1 VVLGIGT
8 DRRFF
13 PAVRELLRLTKS
25 GELGKILHTEAHF
38 SNKVAGTL
46 SEWRYSLDESAGRGD
61 DRHRHP
67 HARFADSALAGGAP
81 YPISTGEMLDT
92 VAAFEAIA
100 EGAKSDGRVQD
111 L

>member
-1 VVLGIGT
+1 MVLGIGT

-46 SEWRYSLDESAGRGD
+46 SEWRLMRGFAVAQGQMNCKIHSQMVGKQDFRGD
-61 DRHRHP
+61 QRNNM
-67 HARFADSALAGGAP
+67 A
-81 YPISTGEMLDT
+81 
-92 VAAFEAIA
+92 
-100 EGAKSDGRVQD
+100 
-111 L
+111 